1 MIGRDDVRVGSNSRT
16 GQEDDDVKRF
26 FIVSSV
32 LALLAFAAEA
42 ASGSPG
48 KHFWGLWEAIGRMI
62 RSYLQSNQL

>member
-1 MIGRDDVRVGSNSRT
+1 M
-16 GQEDDDVKRF
+16 KRF

-42 ASGSPG
+42 AKGSSG
-48 KHFWGLWEAIGRMI
+48 KHFRGLWEAVGRMI

>member
-1 MIGRDDVRVGSNSRT
+1 M
-16 GQEDDDVKRF
+16 KRF